1 MIGHIDEVLLKM
13 PTVLV
18 HCGHPQPPQH
28 TNNNDKHFSTQTK
41 F

>member
-1 MIGHIDEVLLKM
+1 MISHIDEVLFKM

-18 HCGHPQPPQH
+18 LCGHPQPPQH
-28 TNNNDKHFSTQTK
+28 NNDKHFSTQAK